1 MNSDSRTAQGGAS
14 VYGRLSVRRLQ
25 PLKMV
30 FSVVAALLLLLAM
43 AGVSHAA
50 VSVSRAEVSGDRL
63 RIEGTAAPNR
73 TITVD
78 GVAMGSSDGGGQ
90 FRVERSGFTAP
101 ADCTVDVNDG
111 SATAATARLSGCT
124 VSSPTPPP
132 PSQVALSSLTLSQ
145 TNVIGGNSVTGTVTL
160 NAAAPSGG
168 FAVTL
173 SSSNPGLA
181 SVPPSVTVAA
191 GATSANFTV
200 TTTAVNDTR
209 SATITA
215 TGGGVSRSATLTVVP
230 QSPDQ
235 RGSISLARGCVGPCG
250 GGTVTSQPAGVNCT
264 FTPTT
269 TSGACNNVF
278 FPIGTEVR
286 LEARADASSQ
296 FQGWEFEV
304 SCRDAP
310 KVIIQ
315 AGVAHICRPVFNRR

>member
-1 MNSDSRTAQGGAS
+1 
-14 VYGRLSVRRLQ
+14 
-25 PLKMV
+25 
-30 FSVVAALLLLLAM
+30 
-43 AGVSHAA
+43 
-50 VSVSRAEVSGDRL
+50 
-63 RIEGTAAPNR
+63 
-73 TITVD
+73 
-78 GVAMGSSDGGGQ
+78 
-90 FRVERSGFTAP
+90 
-101 ADCTVDVNDG
+101 
-111 SATAATARLSGCT
+111 
-124 VSSPTPPP
+124 
-132 PSQVALSSLTLSQ
+132 
-145 TNVIGGNSVTGTVTL
+145 VTGTVTL